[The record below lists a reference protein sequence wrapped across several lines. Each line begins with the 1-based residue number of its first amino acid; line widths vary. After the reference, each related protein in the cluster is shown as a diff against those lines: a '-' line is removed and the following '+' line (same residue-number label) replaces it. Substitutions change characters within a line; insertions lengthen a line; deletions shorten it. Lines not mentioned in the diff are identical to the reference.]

1 VKRLQGIEGV
11 RGLAAGLVL
20 LYHVWLYTRL
30 GGARGPL
37 DALLGHFWVGVTVFF
52 VLSGFLLYRPFVA
65 STLAR
70 TATPDLWRYAWSR
83 VVRIVPAY
91 YVALTVFLLLTQRGL
106 LEGPAWEWVKQY
118 LFLQVYSDPPP
129 HQPAST
135 IIVPAWTLCIEVT
148 FYLALPFLAL
158 LLDRWARGAET
169 VDRRAGRV
177 LLGLVPLVAIGVG
190 YRVLT
195 LEHGASLPVALPQ
208 FLDLFGIGM
217 MLATVEEWVRA
228 RGVALSRNRVRVL
241 GLSSAAF
248 VLLAVPVAHRGAIA
262 VPSEGAA
269 TALFDLLIGLA
280 SVSLL
285 ASLVLARE
293 QWLVGR
299 FLSLPALTWLGTFS
313 YAVYLWHYGIV
324 VRLHAL
330 LLPAEPRFYLANV
343 AIVSAITLACAFMS
357 WALVEE
363 PALRLKRLGGL
374 GRDWA
379 RQAAR
384 SGVSDPA

>member
-1 VKRLQGIEGV
+1 MKRLQGIEGV

-65 STLAR
+65 STLGGGAK
-70 TATPDLWRYAWSR
+70 PELWRYGWSR

-106 LEGPAWEWVKQY
+106 LDGPAWAWIKQY
-118 LFLQVYSDPPP
+118 LFLQVYSGPPP

-148 FYLALPFLAL
+148 FYVALPFFAL
-158 LLDRWARGAET
+158 LLDRWARRSESI
-169 VDRRAGRV
+169 DRRARRL
-177 LLGLVPLVAIGVG
+177 LLGLAPLLAVGVG
-190 YRVLT
+190 YRVVT

-208 FLDLFGIGM
+208 FLDLFGLGM
-217 MLATVEEWVRA
+217 MLATVEAWARA
-228 RGVALSRNRVRVL
+228 RDAGLSRQRVRLVGL
-241 GLSSAAF
+241 GAAAF
-248 VLLAVPVAHRGAIA
+248 ALLAVPVAHRGAIA
-262 VPSEGAA
+262 IPSEGAA

-285 ASLVLARE
+285 AALTLAQE
-293 QWLVGR
+293 QGMVGR

-313 YAVYLWHYGIV
+313 YAVYLWHYPIIL
-324 VRLHAL
+324 RLHAL
-330 LLPAEPRFYLANV
+330 LLPAQPRYYPANV
-343 AIVSAITLACAFMS
+343 AIVLALTGGCAFMS
-357 WALVEE
+357 WCLVEE
-363 PALRLKRLGGL
+363 PALRLKRLRRL
-374 GRDWA
+374 RPPA
-379 RQAAR
+379 LAAETN
-384 SGVSDPA
+384 

>member
-11 RGLAAGLVL
+11 RGVAAGLVL

-37 DALLGHFWVGVTVFF
+37 DALFGHFWVGVTVFF

-65 STLAR
+65 ATLGEAER
-70 TATPDLWRYAWSR
+70 PDLRRYAWSR
-83 VVRIVPAY
+83 LVRIVPAY
-91 YVALTVFLLLTQRGL
+91 YVALTLFLLLTQRAL
-106 LEGPAWEWVKQY
+106 LDGPAWVWIKQY

-135 IIVPAWTLCIEVT
+135 IIVPAWTLCVEAT
-148 FYLALPFLAL
+148 FYVALPFLAL
-158 LLDRWARGAET
+158 LLDRWARRAES
-169 VDRRAGRV
+169 VDRRARR
-177 LLGLVPLVAIGVG
+177 LLVGLAPLLAVGVG

-208 FLDLFGIGM
+208 FLDLFGLGM
-217 MLATVEEWVRA
+217 MLATLEAWARA
-228 RGVALSRNRVRVL
+228 REASLSRRRVRLVGL
-241 GLSSAAF
+241 GATAF
-248 VLLAVPVAHRGAIA
+248 ALLAVPVAHRGAIA

-280 SVSLL
+280 SVALL

-293 QWLVGR
+293 PGMVGR

-313 YAVYLWHYGIV
+313 YAVYLWHYPIIL
-324 VRLHAL
+324 RLHGL
-330 LLPAEPRFYLANV
+330 LLPARPLYYPVNV
-343 AIVSAITLACAFMS
+343 AIVLALTLACAFMS
-357 WALVEE
+357 WCLVEE
-363 PALRLKRLGGL
+363 PALRLKRLRRL
-374 GRDWA
+374 
-379 RQAAR
+379 RQRALVAE
-384 SGVSDPA
+384 AN

>member
-37 DALLGHFWVGVTVFF
+37 DALLGHFWIGVTVFF

-65 STLAR
+65 STLGGA
-70 TATPDLWRYAWSR
+70 AAPDLWRYAWSR

-91 YVALTVFLLLTQRGL
+91 FVALTVFLVLTQRSL
-106 LEGPAWEWVKQY
+106 LEGPAWVWVKQY

-135 IIVPAWTLCIEVT
+135 LIVPAWTLCIEVT

-158 LLDRWARGAET
+158 VLDQWARQVEN
-169 VDRRAGRV
+169 VDRRARRV
-177 LLGLVPLVAIGVG
+177 LAGLVPLVAIGVG

-208 FLDLFGIGM
+208 FLDLFGVGM
-217 MLATVEEWVRA
+217 MLATVEAWVRA
-228 RGVALSRNRVRVL
+228 RDSALSRGRVRLL
-241 GLSSAAF
+241 GFGSAAF
-248 VLLAVPVAHRGAIA
+248 VLLSLPVAHRGAIA

-285 ASLVLARE
+285 ASLVLGRE
-293 QWLVGR
+293 QGVLGR

-313 YAVYLWHYGIV
+313 YAVYLWHYGII

-330 LLPAEPRFYLANV
+330 LLPAEARYYVANV
-343 AIVSAITLACAFMS
+343 AIVSAITLVCAFMS
-357 WALVEE
+357 WCLVEE
-363 PALRLKRLGGL
+363 PALRLKRLGRL
-374 GRDWA
+374 RR
-379 RQAAR
+379 RQLAA
-384 SGVSDPA
+384 GTN